1 MNYLTSVIT
10 AAGLAFLIGGGSSA
24 QSKPIILNGN
34 TLGVWSPSHPEM
46 MRSTPIFSAQ
56 QSWRTARPLEPLPP
70 LPPLT
75 EFHNG
80 QSTPVP

>member
-24 QSKPIILNGN
+24 QSKPIVLVGN
-34 TLGVWSPSHPEM
+34 SYGVWTTSHPELIT
-46 MRSTPIFSAQ
+46 STPIYSAQ
-56 QSWRTARPLEPLPP
+56 QTRLRSSQPLEPLPP

-75 EFHNG
+75 EFYDGSN
-80 QSTPVP
+80 